1 MDMHVFQVESNKVL
15 PQQGSILI
23 SSPFMNDYHFTRA
36 VVLLIEHN
44 DEGSMGIIMNKDF
57 RYHILLNDLIPEL
70 EFAQRVP
77 VYKGGPVSRET
88 IFFLHTLKDLEGAL
102 PLGNGLYLNGDFNAV
117 QQYILDGKPI
127 EGVIRF
133 FAGYAGW
140 DHGQLAKEI
149 KENSWLIGKAG
160 KETLLNQHFRDLWH
174 TSLNEMGGK
183 YAIWARYPNTPP
195 STEIQLLDN
204 QHIRIATAKRM
215 RPLFQYRTLFVPAR
229 RKESAGRKVFHS
241 DIGKQLMN
249 SQITETVFFQQS
261 QGVTP
266 YPLPATGFIHHNP
279 HLGPVVQRIKR
290 T

>member
-117 QQYILDGKPI
+117 QQYILDGKPFLRI
-127 EGVIRF
+127 H
-133 FAGYAGW
+133 A
-140 DHGQLAKEI
+140 
-149 KENSWLIGKAG
+149 
-160 KETLLNQHFRDLWH
+160 FR
-174 TSLNEMGGK
+174 
-183 YAIWARYPNTPP
+183 
-195 STEIQLLDN
+195 
-204 QHIRIATAKRM
+204 IRIPVRDILGKIREPEFHI
-215 RPLFQYRTLFVPAR
+215 PLR
-229 RKESAGRKVFHS
+229 RKYSPVLSGQPAA
-241 DIGKQLMN
+241 DISGIFPF
-249 SQITETVFFQQS
+249 S
-261 QGVTP
+261 G
-266 YPLPATGFIHHNP
+266 
-279 HLGPVVQRIKR
+279 QRAIIQ
-290 T
+290 TA

>member
-102 PLGNGLYLNGDFNAV
+102 PLGNGY
-117 QQYILDGKPI
+117 
-127 EGVIRF
+127 
-133 FAGYAGW
+133 
-140 DHGQLAKEI
+140 
-149 KENSWLIGKAG
+149 
-160 KETLLNQHFRDLWH
+160 T
-174 TSLNEMGGK
+174 
-183 YAIWARYPNTPP
+183 
-195 STEIQLLDN
+195 
-204 QHIRIATAKRM
+204 
-215 RPLFQYRTLFVPAR
+215 
-229 RKESAGRKVFHS
+229 
-241 DIGKQLMN
+241 
-249 SQITETVFFQQS
+249 
-261 QGVTP
+261 
-266 YPLPATGFIHHNP
+266 
-279 HLGPVVQRIKR
+279 
-290 T
+290 

>member
-174 TSLNEMGGK
+174 TQFERNG
-183 YAIWARYPNTPP
+183 R
-195 STEIQLLDN
+195 EI
-204 QHIRIATAKRM
+204 R
-215 RPLFQYRTLFVPAR
+215 
-229 RKESAGRKVFHS
+229 
-241 DIGKQLMN
+241 
-249 SQITETVFFQQS
+249 
-261 QGVTP
+261 
-266 YPLPATGFIHHNP
+266 
-279 HLGPVVQRIKR
+279 HLGPLSPIPLPQLRFSFWTTSTSVYPPPNVCAHSFNTALSLYPHAAKSLREGRFSTAI
-290 T
+290 

>member
-1 MDMHVFQVESNKVL
+1 M
-15 PQQGSILI
+15 
-23 SSPFMNDYHFTRA
+23 
-36 VVLLIEHN
+36 
-44 DEGSMGIIMNKDF
+44 
-57 RYHILLNDLIPEL
+57 
-70 EFAQRVP
+70 
-77 VYKGGPVSRET
+77 
-88 IFFLHTLKDLEGAL
+88 
-102 PLGNGLYLNGDFNAV
+102 
-117 QQYILDGKPI
+117 
-127 EGVIRF
+127 
-133 FAGYAGW
+133 

-174 TSLNEMGGK
+174 TSLNEMGANTPFGP
-183 YAIWARYPNTPP
+183 AIPNTPP

-266 YPLPATGFIHHNP
+266 YPPPATGFIHIIPPRPGCAKDQKNIDPQSPPPAGSRFLSSAQLAVGKQIILGLLYVLLQLKTRIRACGIAHLP
-279 HLGPVVQRIKR
+279 HIRSVLKAEHDFQVFRLRCTEPYPVP
-290 T
+290 

>member
-102 PLGNGLYLNGDFNAV
+102 PLGNGLYLNGDFSAV
-117 QQYILDGKPI
+117 IQYILNGNPV
-127 EGVIRF
+127 EGFIRF

-140 DHGQLAKEI
+140 EHEQLEKEI
-149 KENSWLIGKAG
+149 DDDSWMVGEGTK
-160 KETLLNQHFRDLWH
+160 TH
-174 TSLNEMGGK
+174 
-183 YAIWARYPNTPP
+183 
-195 STEIQLLDN
+195 LLDEDYHN
-204 QHIRIATAKRM
+204 LWFNSMNELGKPYSLWATY
-215 RPLFQYRTLFVPAR
+215 PQYP
-229 RKESAGRKVFHS
+229 SC
-241 DIGKQLMN
+241 N
-249 SQITETVFFQQS
+249 
-261 QGVTP
+261 
-266 YPLPATGFIHHNP
+266 
-279 HLGPVVQRIKR
+279 
-290 T
+290 

>member
-1 MDMHVFQVESNKVL
+1 MEN
-15 PQQGSILI
+15 
-23 SSPFMNDYHFTRA
+23 
-36 VVLLIEHN
+36 
-44 DEGSMGIIMNKDF
+44 
-57 RYHILLNDLIPEL
+57 
-70 EFAQRVP
+70 
-77 VYKGGPVSRET
+77 RE
-88 IFFLHTLKDLEGAL
+88 K
-102 PLGNGLYLNGDFNAV
+102 
-117 QQYILDGKPI
+117 
-127 EGVIRF
+127 
-133 FAGYAGW
+133 
-140 DHGQLAKEI
+140 
-149 KENSWLIGKAG
+149 
-160 KETLLNQHFRDLWH
+160 TLLNQRFRDLWH

-183 YAIWARYPNTPP
+183 YAIWALSQYPP

-279 HLGPVVQRIKR
+279 TSARLCKGSKNIDPQSPPPAGSRFLSSGATGGRQTNHSGSALCTASTENANTGLWYCSSPTSVAFSKR
-290 T
+290 NMTSKSSGSGARSLIPFP

>member
-23 SSPFMNDYHFTRA
+23 SSPFMNDYHFLRA

-183 YAIWARYPNTPP
+183 YAIWARYP
-195 STEIQLLDN
+195 Q
-204 QHIRIATAKRM
+204 
-215 RPLFQYRTLFVPAR
+215 
-229 RKESAGRKVFHS
+229 
-241 DIGKQLMN
+241 
-249 SQITETVFFQQS
+249 
-261 QGVTP
+261 
-266 YPLPATGFIHHNP
+266 YPLPQLRFSFWTTSTSVYPPPNVCAHSFNTALSLYP
-279 HLGPVVQRIKR
+279 HAAKSLREGRFSTAI
-290 T
+290 